1 MLRIMEQH
9 LQNMVELNLFSQFE
23 NDYTERNSKVKRQ
36 FKIFEIVQAL
46 NKKKFNVMTK
56 IMGLDDGKEKV
67 VKSYIKEDEVV
78 NQFNI

>member
-9 LQNMVELNLFSQFE
+9 LQNMVKLNLFSQFE

-56 IMGLDDGKEKV
+56 IMGLDDEKEKV